1 MGNKSARSGTRDGR
15 AVGPGDDGMC
25 VGNCV
30 GDSVGGVGA
39 GDDGAFVTTVTLVM
53 TVLVTTTTLTTVPFG
68 SVYCCVWLTT
78 ACKKT
83 GYSTRRVQSEQGAA
97 SEKGGGREGAASEKG
112 GGSRAERDLRC

>member
-1 MGNKSARSGTRDGR
+1 MPILAHALSFLKSVGRRVVGVCVVGLCVGTCDGR

-68 SVYCCVWLTT
+68 SVYCCVWLT
-78 ACKKT
+78 
-83 GYSTRRVQSEQGAA
+83 
-97 SEKGGGREGAASEKG
+97 
-112 GGSRAERDLRC
+112 AEVLVIFGKV